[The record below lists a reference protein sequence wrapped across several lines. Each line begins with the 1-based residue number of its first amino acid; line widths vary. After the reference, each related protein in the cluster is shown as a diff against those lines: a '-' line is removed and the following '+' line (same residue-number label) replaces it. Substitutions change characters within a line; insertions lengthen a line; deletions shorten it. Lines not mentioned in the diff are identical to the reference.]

1 MVIFHLVIENDD
13 MKKTITDDD
22 YKVFIK
28 RLKKARAD
36 AGLTQIQAAKKL
48 GSTQAY
54 ISKVES
60 GQLRVDVASIPK
72 LDEIIT
78 SIRNE
83 KLIFLIFSMAI

>member
-1 MVIFHLVIENDD
+1 
-13 MKKTITDDD
+13 MKKTIYDDD